1 MSACDSVIGRGD
13 LITPMRFNEDIP
25 SRYPEGKPLEEDL
38 GLWWV
43 IHSKPNREWK
53 LARYLL
59 NQGISYYMP
68 LYDRKIRI
76 GGLREKITKAPLF
89 KGYLCFA
96 LDREK
101 HWRLY
106 DTHDFARIIQ
116 ITEQN
121 SFVRELQS
129 VSKVL
134 AVEQDLLVKPGLL
147 KGLRVVV
154 TSGPLQGVEG
164 IVVGRSSKGRFAI
177 TVEMFNRTVIVNVD
191 PLTDLEILR

>member
-1 MSACDSVIGRGD
+1 MSACDSVVGCGH
-13 LITPMRFNEDIP
+13 LITTMRFSEDIP

-59 NQGISYYMP
+59 NQEISYYMP
-68 LYDRKIRI
+68 LCDRKIKI
-76 GGLREKITKAPLF
+76 GRLREKITKAPLF

-96 LDREK
+96 LNREK

-116 ITEQN
+116 VKEQN
-121 SFVRELQS
+121 SFVKELQS

-134 AVEQDLLVKPGLL
+134 EVEQDLLVKPGLL
-147 KGLRVVV
+147 KGRRVVV

-164 IVVGRSSKGRFAI
+164 IVVGRSNKGRFAI

>member
-1 MSACDSVIGRGD
+1 
-13 LITPMRFNEDIP
+13 MRFSEGIP
-25 SRYPEGKPLEEDL
+25 PRYPEGKPLEEDL

-59 NQGISYYMP
+59 NQEISYYMP
-68 LYDRKIRI
+68 LYDHKIRI
-76 GGLREKITKAPLF
+76 GKLHEKIIKAPLF
-89 KGYLCFA
+89 RGYLCVA

-116 ITEQN
+116 IKEQN
-121 SFVRELQS
+121 SFVKELQS
-129 VSKVL
+129 VSRVL

-147 KGLRVVV
+147 KGRRVVV
-154 TSGPLQGVEG
+154 TSGPLKGVAG
-164 IVVGRSSKGRFAI
+164 MVVGRSSKGRFAI

-191 PLTDLEILR
+191 PLTALEILPLS